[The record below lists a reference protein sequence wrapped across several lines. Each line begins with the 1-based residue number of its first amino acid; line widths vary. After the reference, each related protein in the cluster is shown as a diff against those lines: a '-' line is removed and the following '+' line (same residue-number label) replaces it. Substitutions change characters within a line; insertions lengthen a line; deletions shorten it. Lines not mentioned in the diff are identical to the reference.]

1 MIMENMLLKFL
12 KKAGYSVLLPV
23 AIYLLLGILRPDVY
37 FHFSTF
43 VQLATQAMAAVLLG
57 WSMLFGMSVG
67 MFDFSVG
74 SRLILGSLFGI
85 HMSQIF
91 GLPGFIIACI
101 LCNVVLAALTSLIY
115 AILKIPS
122 IITGFAAL
130 LIFESIGT
138 IYQKT
143 FSVVVTPNIKIFGT
157 VPGIYVVVA
166 LTFIAVYI
174 IFNHTRFGY
183 QIKAIG
189 GNEAIAKS
197 MGIKAVRLKVS
208 TYVVG
213 GLILGIASIVRVGYM
228 GTMNA
233 STNMTSMA
241 QAFTPMMGVMIGMF
255 IASSNMVIG
264 TYIGSLSITIVS
276 SGLVALGIQSR
287 LQNVVV
293 GIFLLVFIGY
303 KSNADALKK
312 LFHIQGKSR
321 EVKLPL

>member
-1 MIMENMLLKFL
+1 MNNILLKIL
-12 KKAGYSVLLPV
+12 KKTGYSILLPLV
-23 AIYLLLGILRPDVY
+23 IYLLLGIVRPDVY
-37 FHFSTF
+37 FQLSTF
-43 VQLATQAMAAVLLG
+43 IQLATQAMAAVLLG

-74 SRLILGSLFGI
+74 SRLILGALVGI
-85 HMSQIF
+85 HMSQLF
-91 GLPGFIIACI
+91 GLPGFIFACI
-101 LCNVVLAALTSLIY
+101 ISNVVLAALTSLIY

-143 FSVVVTPNIKIFGT
+143 FSVIVTNNIKIFGT

-166 LTFIAVYI
+166 LTFVVVYV

-197 MGIKAVRLKVS
+197 MGIKSVQLKVN

-213 GLILGIASIVRVGYM
+213 GVILGIASMVRVGYM

-233 STNMTSMA
+233 STNMNSMA

-255 IASSNMVIG
+255 IASSNMVVG
-264 TYIGSLSITIVS
+264 TYIGALSITIVS

-303 KSNADALKK
+303 KSNVDLLKK
-312 LFHIQGKSR
+312 LLHIHGESR
-321 EVKLPL
+321 KVKLPL